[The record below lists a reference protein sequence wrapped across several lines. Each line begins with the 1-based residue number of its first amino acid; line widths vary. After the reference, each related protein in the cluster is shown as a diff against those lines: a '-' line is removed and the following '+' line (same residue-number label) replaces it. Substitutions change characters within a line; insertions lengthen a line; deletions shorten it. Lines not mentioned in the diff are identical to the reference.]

1 MELSQSSKT
10 ALVFGATGLVGKS
23 LVMQLLRS
31 PYYARVRTLG
41 RRKLELT
48 HPKLQQEVINFDRP
62 EEYRSL
68 CKADDVFSCLGTTRA
83 KAGSKEAF
91 YQVDFTYAYRLAR
104 LAAEENSHQYLLVSS
119 AGADVDSPFF
129 YSQVKGELEQA
140 VRELPFW
147 AIHIFRPSV
156 LEGERAEIRLS
167 EALAARVLRGAD
179 FLSGGRLA
187 PYRPIAAETVA
198 LAMLR
203 SAQLLKPGLFLHP
216 NEELE
221 GLAEPISKRL
231 QERPRS

>member
-1 MELSQSSKT
+1 MELSQSRKT

-23 LVMQLLRS
+23 LVTQLLRS
-31 PYYARVRTLG
+31 AYYARVRSLG
-41 RRKLELT
+41 RRKLEFT
-48 HPKLQQEVINFDRP
+48 HPKLEQEIVDFERL

-68 CKADDVFSCLGTTRA
+68 FKADDVFSCLGTTRA

-91 YQVDFTYAYRLAR
+91 YRVDFTYAYQLAR
-104 LAAEENSHQYLLVSS
+104 LSAEENAHQYLLVSS

-129 YSQVKGELEQA
+129 YSQVKGELEEA

-156 LEGERAEIRLS
+156 LEGERAEMRLG
-167 EALAARVLRGAD
+167 ETLAARVLRGAD

-187 PYRPIAAETVA
+187 PYRPIEAETVA
-198 LAMLR
+198 MAMLR
-203 SAQLLKPGLFLHP
+203 SAQLLQPGFFIRP

-221 GLAEPISKRL
+221 ALAAPISKRL